1 MKRWKYLLNWITPV
15 LVMSTRAAVATE
27 QEEDVIRSGGK
38 TAHLLERPLDL
49 HLQTLSPRPRFDP
62 PRSSNWKGYDADWEI
77 RDSKLYL
84 VSFEA
89 LTNRKAVPIS
99 ELFPKRELPIFAD
112 WFTGTLHL
120 LSTER
125 ERKPGGYPV
134 FKHVTQMRVKNGVV
148 SEKKEMENVSIVDL
162 KAGDSPGQK

>member
-1 MKRWKYLLNWITPV
+1 MQRWKVILSWILAALLLSTPA
-15 LVMSTRAAVATE
+15 TVATE
-27 QEEDVIRSGGK
+27 QEEDAIRYEGK
-38 TAHLLERPLDL
+38 TAHLLERPLGL

-62 PRSSNWKGYDADWEI
+62 PRSSNWKGYSADWEI

-84 VSFEA
+84 VAFEA
-89 LTNRKAVPIS
+89 LSSRKPVPIS
-99 ELFPKRELPIFAD
+99 DLFPKRELPILAD

-120 LSTER
+120 LSAER
-125 ERKPGGYPV
+125 ERKVGGYPV
-134 FKHVTQMRVKNGVV
+134 FKHVTQMRVKNGVL